1 MLDVIQDGLSSI
13 YLNITA
19 DEPILNKTANIK
31 MYNYT
36 ALLTGF
42 NLVYKINAMNWLL
55 IFRCTFSS

>member
-1 MLDVIQDGLSSI
+1 LLDVIQDGLSSI

-42 NLVYKINAMNWLL
+42 NLVYKINAMN
-55 IFRCTFSS
+55 